1 MKQGRT
7 PIEDGTSGD
16 LGLTPP
22 GYDLPPLRGLNQG
35 PRRHDPKT
43 RAQQDR
49 QQQWPG
55 VALSKSNASSDQGE
69 PAQGAAPTEPTVI
82 Q

>member
-22 GYDLPPLRGLNQG
+22 GYDLPTLRGLNSLIQSLML
-35 PRRHDPKT
+35 RRFP
-43 RAQQDR
+43 
-49 QQQWPG
+49 
-55 VALSKSNASSDQGE
+55 L
-69 PAQGAAPTEPTVI
+69 
-82 Q
+82 